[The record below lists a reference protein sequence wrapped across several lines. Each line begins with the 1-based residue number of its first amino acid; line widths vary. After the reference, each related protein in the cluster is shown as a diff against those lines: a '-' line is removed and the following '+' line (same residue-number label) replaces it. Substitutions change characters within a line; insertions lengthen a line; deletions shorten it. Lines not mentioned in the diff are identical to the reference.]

1 MEYIAIVIAG
11 LVFVSFFK
19 TSIRKSAKYVDQVV
33 TTNIAEGQ
41 QELIERSMDAYQD
54 VIDTCG
60 QDFKTPDEVYN
71 MLHKKKKR
79 TANAQATA

>member
-1 MEYIAIVIAG
+1 MEYIAIIIAG
-11 LVFVSFFK
+11 LIAVSFFK
-19 TSIRKSAKYVDQVV
+19 TSIRRVAKYTDQVV

-60 QDFKTPDEVYN
+60 EDFKTPDEIYN

-79 TANAQATA
+79 TSAQAA

>member
-1 MEYIAIVIAG
+1 MEYIAIIIAG

-33 TTNIAEGQ
+33 TTNISEGQ

-54 VIDTCG
+54 VLDTCG
-60 QDFKTPDEVYN
+60 SDFKTPDEVYN
-71 MLHKKKKR
+71 MLHKKKR
-79 TANAQATA
+79 TNAQGQATA